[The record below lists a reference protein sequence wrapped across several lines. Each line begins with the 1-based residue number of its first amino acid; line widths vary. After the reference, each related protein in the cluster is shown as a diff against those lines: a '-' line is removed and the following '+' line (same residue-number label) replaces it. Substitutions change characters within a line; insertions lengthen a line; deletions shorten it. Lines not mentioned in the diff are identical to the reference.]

1 MSYSPF
7 YIFGFEGE
15 SGLNQYYEPFLIP
28 DKAFPQLEDAYA
40 WRGRIRKRQGFTSLG
55 RLQLN
60 LSTITLSSQAS
71 GTSYTVADLLADS
84 SIDVRS
90 MQPNAEIKAGS
101 LSITV
106 GSVTFTDSGDGT
118 LTGSPGGS
126 GTINYVTGALS
137 LTFASSSGATN
148 VVVTFSYYPAL
159 PVMGMR
165 TRETLDVNLEET
177 IAFDTIYAY
186 RYVAN
191 AWEELPSTT
200 PMTWNGAD
208 YQLFWTTNYWENS
221 NGELLW
227 ATNNNKGTTP
237 DPIAY
242 YDGVTWTTFAPV
254 VTSGSYLQQCLILI
268 PYKNRLLALN
278 TWEGSTLAG
287 ATQYPQRLRW
297 SQNGDPTNQSTGWTT
312 DVVGKGGY
320 LDATTNQQIISV
332 EFVKDQLIVKFER
345 SSYKIVYTGNELIPF
360 LFQKINTELGAEST
374 FSLVPFDR
382 GVFCV
387 GNYGITTD
395 DSVNVSRIDEKIP
408 DFVFGINNDNQ
419 GTQRVYGIRD
429 YNEQLVYW
437 SFPNADQDPTF
448 PNQVLVYNYINA
460 TYAIFNDSFTC
471 FGYWNNPDDV
481 TWATLPYSSWNAWN
495 EPWGSAQGQA
505 GFPDVCAGNQQ
516 GYTMLVMQQGVNDV
530 SLSITAITPGTPV
543 TITVP
548 NHNLQT
554 GSFATIINIIGS
566 GSPNPNTLNGPTY
579 FLSRIDANTLSLQ
592 LYNPTTANLDNVIL
606 GSGGTYLGGG
616 QLAVVNNINITTKV
630 FSPYYED
637 GKQVRLGY
645 VDYFLD
651 STTSGQ
657 VTVQMFINE
666 SPNTSIDDP
675 NSPGNSGLLGDN
687 ILLTSPENLYLIPYQ
702 ENQRKIWHRQFYY
715 TFGQN
720 FQVQINMDAGQM
732 STPSIAG
739 ADFVMH
745 ALTLY
750 FSRGARMTQ

>member
-1 MSYSPF
+1 
-7 YIFGFEGE
+7 
-15 SGLNQYYEPFLIP
+15 
-28 DKAFPQLEDAYA
+28 
-40 WRGRIRKRQGFTSLG
+40 
-55 RLQLN
+55 
-60 LSTITLSSQAS
+60 
-71 GTSYTVADLLADS
+71 
-84 SIDVRS
+84 
-90 MQPNAEIKAGS
+90 
-101 LSITV
+101 
-106 GSVTFTDSGDGT
+106 
-118 LTGSPGGS
+118 
-126 GTINYVTGALS
+126 
-137 LTFASSSGATN
+137 
-148 VVVTFSYYPAL
+148 
-159 PVMGMR
+159 
-165 TRETLDVNLEET
+165 
-177 IAFDTIYAY
+177 
-186 RYVAN
+186 
-191 AWEELPSTT
+191 
-200 PMTWNGAD
+200 
-208 YQLFWTTNYWENS
+208 
-221 NGELLW
+221 
-227 ATNNNKGTTP
+227 
-237 DPIAY
+237 
-242 YDGVTWTTFAPV
+242 
-254 VTSGSYLQQCLILI
+254 
-268 PYKNRLLALN
+268 
-278 TWEGSTLAG
+278 
-287 ATQYPQRLRW
+287 
-297 SQNGDPTNQSTGWTT
+297 
-312 DVVGKGGY
+312 
-320 LDATTNQQIISV
+320 
-332 EFVKDQLIVKFER
+332 
-345 SSYKIVYTGNELIPF
+345 
-360 LFQKINTELGAEST
+360 
-374 FSLVPFDR
+374 
-382 GVFCV
+382 
-387 GNYGITTD
+387 
-395 DSVNVSRIDEKIP
+395 
-408 DFVFGINNDNQ
+408 
-419 GTQRVYGIRD
+419 
-429 YNEQLVYW
+429 
-437 SFPNADQDPTF
+437 
-448 PNQVLVYNYINA
+448 
-460 TYAIFNDSFTC
+460 
-471 FGYWNNPDDV
+471 
-481 TWATLPYSSWNAWN
+481 
-495 EPWGSAQGQA
+495 
-505 GFPDVCAGNQQ
+505 
-516 GYTMLVMQQGVNDV
+516 MQQGVNDV